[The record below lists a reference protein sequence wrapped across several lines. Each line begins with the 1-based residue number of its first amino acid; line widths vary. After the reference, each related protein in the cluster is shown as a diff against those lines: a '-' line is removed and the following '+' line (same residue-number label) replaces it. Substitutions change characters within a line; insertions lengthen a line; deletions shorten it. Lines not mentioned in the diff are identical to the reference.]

1 MAMANLRGGHNLERA
16 EFNGAVG
23 MHLASTLAPPP
34 PSAGNGTSRDFSQNS
49 YDHLYVLITIPI
61 TIGRK
66 EAKTKDST
74 QERSKDATTQDQ
86 LNTRRPALTSPMH
99 IARRACILVAQGLER
114 WITGTALTGRRGG
127 ATDTRPH
134 FAGTVIPP
142 VIEKVTDAKKL
153 QSAEGHQTL
162 YLSRCSPAL
171 TSPVFAARRACTL
184 VAPNGMR

>member
-16 EFNGAVG
+16 EFNGAVE

-34 PSAGNGTSRDFSQNS
+34 PSAGNGTPRDFSQNS

-61 TIGRK
+61 NIRLK
-66 EAKTKDST
+66 EAKMTDST

-99 IARRACILVAQGLER
+99 IARRACILVAQGLEMM
-114 WITGTALTGRRGG
+114 
-127 ATDTRPH
+127 
-134 FAGTVIPP
+134 
-142 VIEKVTDAKKL
+142 
-153 QSAEGHQTL
+153 
-162 YLSRCSPAL
+162 RCSPAL